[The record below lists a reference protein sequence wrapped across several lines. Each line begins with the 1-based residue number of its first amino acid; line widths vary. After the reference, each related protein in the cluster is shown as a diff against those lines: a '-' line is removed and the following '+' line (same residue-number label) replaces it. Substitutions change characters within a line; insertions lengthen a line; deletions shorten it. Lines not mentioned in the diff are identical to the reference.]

1 MKYIFANGEVTLAGD
16 TFTPVRGKNKQ
27 PSSSVVLL
35 LVNPNP
41 DAPTVD
47 PIS

>member
-1 MKYIFANGEVTLAGD
+1 MKYIFTNGEVTVADD
-16 TFTPVRGKNKQ
+16 TFSPVRGNNKQ

-35 LVNPNP
+35 LVNPNR
-41 DAPTVD
+41 DD

>member
-1 MKYIFANGEVTLAGD
+1 MKYIFANGEVTVADD
-16 TFTPVRGKNKQ
+16 TFSPVRGKHKQ

-35 LVNPNP
+35 LVNPNR
-41 DAPTVD
+41 DD